1 MSINPEAASKN
12 PLAPVLTAAGV
23 EMRYPKMPQPALR
36 DFDLSA
42 TEGEVFGLLG
52 PNGAGKTTAISIMC
66 SLLRPT
72 KGTVSM
78 HGLDIRHHTG
88 AIREMMGIVPQDIAL
103 YPTLTA
109 RENLRY
115 FGRLYGMRGHALE
128 ARIMECLHWVG
139 LEERADHFIK
149 TYSGGM
155 KRRANLVAGCLH
167 SPRLLFLDEP
177 TVGIDPQSR
186 NLIRERLVLLQK
198 SGTTMI
204 YTTHYMEEAEGL
216 CTRILILD
224 EGRTIAQ
231 GTPRELIAATPGC
244 ANLADLF
251 FALTGKQ
258 LRD

>member
-1 MSINPEAASKN
+1 MIPQTAQGSPTPALAA
-12 PLAPVLTAAGV
+12 TRV
-23 EMRYPKMPQPALR
+23 EMVYPKMSKPALHEFNISVR
-36 DFDLSA
+36 
-42 TEGEVFGLLG
+42 EGEVFGLLG

-66 SLLRPT
+66 SLLRPA
-72 KGTVSM
+72 KGTVSI
-78 HGLDIRHHTG
+78 HGLDVRRHSR

-115 FGRLYGMRGHALE
+115 FGRLYGMHGHSLE
-128 ARIMECLHWVG
+128 TRITECLQWVG
-139 LEERADHFIK
+139 LEERADHFVK

-155 KRRANLVAGCLH
+155 KRRANLAAGCLH

-186 NLIRERLVLLQK
+186 NLILEKLALLQRE
-198 SGTTMI
+198 GTTMI

-231 GTPRELIAATPGC
+231 GTPKELIAANEGC